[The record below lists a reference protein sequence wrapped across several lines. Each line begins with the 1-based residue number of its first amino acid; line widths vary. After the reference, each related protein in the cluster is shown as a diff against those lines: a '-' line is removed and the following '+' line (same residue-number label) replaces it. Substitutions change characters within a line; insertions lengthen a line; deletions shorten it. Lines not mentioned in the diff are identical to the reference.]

1 MFDCNLNH
9 QKDLNGYN
17 LSDAL
22 CQPDKTFY
30 CYICGHHSWTLV
42 IDLSWKIAFKML
54 ANEVNTDKSD
64 EVINLDEVNMEK
76 FGRKLN

>member
-1 MFDCNLNH
+1 
-9 QKDLNGYN
+9 
-17 LSDAL
+17 
-22 CQPDKTFY
+22 
-30 CYICGHHSWTLV
+30 
-42 IDLSWKIAFKML
+42 ML